1 MLYGEI
7 KWWFLVLNKRILK
20 YDACHTLTSQEN
32 QVDYKMK
39 KTILSTLLTIL
50 AISLILTSFSS
61 TLPSA
66 YAETN
71 DSTWKINISGL
82 VNHPITLTLS
92 DLQTM
97 PQTTISTAL
106 ICVDFP
112 TTIVAQGNWTG
123 VNLWTLLNETGVLP
137 EAIKVAFYA
146 NDGYSTDLKIAT
158 AKSDNIIL
166 AYAKDGAPL
175 SEVLRLVVPGHWGY
189 KWISQVVKIELVDY
203 DFQGKWE
210 SVGYSDDGII
220 TPSSQRQ
227 THPYP
232 SAPVLTTPTATPT
245 ASPKETPKPTSTLT
259 NTSNPNSTT
268 QSPITEPKNLTQVNI
283 NLKETTPL
291 ILIII
296 IVIVA
301 AALIIIIKIKNNH
314 NKNSA

>member
-1 MLYGEI
+1 
-7 KWWFLVLNKRILK
+7 
-20 YDACHTLTSQEN
+20 
-32 QVDYKMK
+32 MK
-39 KTILSTLLTIL
+39 KNSLSALLTLVTIC
-50 AISLILTSFSS
+50 LILTSFNS

-66 YAETN
+66 QAETN

-82 VNHPITLTLS
+82 VNHPLEFALS

-123 VNLWTLLNETGVLP
+123 VNLWTLLNQTGVLP

-146 NDGYSTDLKIAT
+146 NDGYSTDLTIAA

-189 KWISQVVKIELVDY
+189 KWISQVVKIELVDF
-203 DFQGKWE
+203 DFHGKWE
-210 SVGYSDDGII
+210 SLGYADDGII
-220 TPSSQRQ
+220 APSSQKQ

-232 SAPVLTTPTATPT
+232 SAPVLSTPIATPS
-245 ASPKETPKPTSTLT
+245 ASPTETPKPTLPISPI
-259 NTSNPNSTT
+259 PNST
-268 QSPITEPKNLTQVNI
+268 SPLPTTEPKNLTSDNLT
-283 NLKETTPL
+283 LKETTTL
-291 ILIII
+291 ILIILI
-296 IVIVA
+296 LIVA
-301 AALIIIIKIKNNH
+301 TALITITKIKNNH
-314 NKNSA
+314 NKNNA